1 MKKIDLNTNVDKNI
15 INDFIKE
22 IQREFPEHVINDKN
36 VIDFSLLLESNKKC
50 LSCKGLDNCLNET
63 DGYKLVYDEE
73 SFKYSPCRFLDE
85 KNKKAKNRNLIKTLY
100 LPTKILE
107 ARIENYDVNTESRKK
122 IFSKINEF
130 ITASRNNEYAKGL
143 YLYGTFSI
151 GKTYTLACIANE
163 LARNNIESLLI
174 YFPDLVTD
182 LKNAISDNNRYES
195 LINMLKSIP
204 VLMLDDLG
212 SENMT
217 PWVRDEVLGPIINYR
232 VLENKPVFISSNI
245 KPNDLK
251 GHLAIDKS
259 PESMMKA
266 ERIISRMNALMNSIN
281 MDDSNKY
288 AR

>member
-1 MKKIDLNTNVDKNI
+1 MRKIDINANVDMKI
-15 INDFIKE
+15 INDFIKD
-22 IQREFPEHVINDKN
+22 IQKEFPEYEINEKN
-36 VIDFSLLLESNKKC
+36 VIDFPLLLDSNKRCAK
-50 LSCKGLDNCLNET
+50 CKGLEYCDNET
-63 DGYKLVYDEE
+63 SGHKLVYDGA
-73 SFKYSPCRFLDE
+73 FKYSPCKYLVE

-107 ARIENYDVNTESRKK
+107 AKIEDFDTNTESRKK
-122 IFSKINEF
+122 IFAKINEF
-130 ITASRNNEYAKGL
+130 ITATRNGEYAKGL

-182 LKNAISDNNRYES
+182 LKNAIADNNRYES

-204 VLMLDDLG
+204 VLMIDDLG

-217 PWVRDEVLGPIINYR
+217 PWVRDEILGPIINYR
-232 VLENKPVFISSNI
+232 VLENKPVFVSSNI
-245 KPNDLK
+245 KPADLK
-251 GHLAIDKS
+251 THLAIDKTNAS
-259 PESMMKA
+259 IMKA
-266 ERIISRMNALMNSIN
+266 ERIISRMNALMSSIN

-288 AR
+288 SR

>member
-1 MKKIDLNTNVDKNI
+1 MSIIDLKSNVNQNEIK
-15 INDFIKE
+15 DFVKE
-22 IQREFPEHVINDKN
+22 IQKEFPEYKIDENN
-36 VIDFSLLLESNKKC
+36 VIDFSLLLESNLKC
-50 LSCKGLDNCLNET
+50 KGCKGLDRCLNEKE
-63 DGYKLVYDEE
+63 GYKLIFEDD
-73 SFKYSPCRFLDE
+73 SFKYSPCKYMAE
-85 KNKKAKNRNLIKTLY
+85 KNKQNKNKNLIKTLY

-107 ARIENYDVNTESRKK
+107 AKIEDYDVNTESRKK
-122 IFSKINEF
+122 IFAKINEF
-130 ITASRNNEYAKGL
+130 ISKTRNNEYAKGL

-182 LKNAISDNNRYES
+182 LKNAINDNNRYES

-217 PWVRDEVLGPIINYR
+217 PWVRDEILGPVINYR
-232 VLENKPVFISSNI
+232 LLENKPLFISSNI
-245 KPNDLK
+245 KPTDLK
-251 GHLAIDKS
+251 AHLAIDKAAGS
-259 PESMMKA
+259 ILKA
-266 ERIISRMNALMNSIN
+266 ERISSRMNSVMNSVN

-288 AR
+288 QR

>member
-1 MKKIDLNTNVDKNI
+1 MSIIDLKSNVDQKS

-22 IQREFPEHVINDKN
+22 IQNQFPDYEIDENN
-36 VIDFSLLLESNKKC
+36 VIDFSLLFESNLKC
-50 LSCKGLDNCLNET
+50 KNCKGLNNCSQEKE
-63 DGYKLVYDEE
+63 GYKLIFDDD
-73 SFKYSPCRFLDE
+73 SFKYSPCKYMAE
-85 KNKKAKNRNLIKTLY
+85 KNKQNKNKNLIKTLY
-100 LPTKILE
+100 LPSKILE
-107 ARIENYDVNTESRKK
+107 AKIEDYDVNTESRKK
-122 IFSKINEF
+122 IFAKINEF
-130 ITASRNNEYAKGL
+130 ISKTRNNEYAKGL

-182 LKNAISDNNRYES
+182 LKNAINDNNRYES

-217 PWVRDEVLGPIINYR
+217 PWVRDEILGPVINYR
-232 VLENKPVFISSNI
+232 LLENKPLFISSNI
-245 KPNDLK
+245 KPTDLK
-251 GHLAIDKS
+251 AHLAIDKAAGS
-259 PESMMKA
+259 VLKA
-266 ERIISRMNALMNSIN
+266 ERISSRMNSLMNSVN

-288 AR
+288 QR

>member
-1 MKKIDLNTNVDKNI
+1 MKKIEINTNVNKNS

-22 IQREFPEHVINDKN
+22 IQKEFSEHEINEQN
-36 VIDFSLLLESNKKC
+36 VIEFSLLLESNKRCVK
-50 LSCKGLDNCLNET
+50 CKGLSFCENET
-63 DGYKLVYDEE
+63 NGHKLIFEDDN
-73 SFKYSPCRFLDE
+73 FKYGPCRYLIE
-85 KNKKAKNRNLIKTLY
+85 QNKKNKNSSLIKTLF

-107 ARIENYDVNTESRKK
+107 ARIDNYDINSESRKK
-122 IFSKINEF
+122 IFAKINEF

-182 LKNAISDNNRYES
+182 LKNAISDNNRYQS
-195 LINMLKSIP
+195 LINMLKSVP

-217 PWVRDEVLGPIINYR
+217 PWIRDEILGPVINYR

-245 KPNDLK
+245 KPGDLK
-251 GHLAIDKS
+251 NHLAIDKS
-259 PESMMKA
+259 SESVLKA
-266 ERIISRMNALMNSIN
+266 DRIISRLNALMVSIN

-288 AR
+288 SR

>member
-1 MKKIDLNTNVDKNI
+1 MKKIDLKSNVDKNS
-15 INDFIKE
+15 INEFIKE
-22 IQREFPEHVINDKN
+22 IQREFPEHVINEKN
-36 VIDFSLLLESNKKC
+36 VIDFSLLLEENKKC
-50 LSCKGLDNCLNET
+50 VKCNGINSCQNENK
-63 DGYKLVYDEE
+63 GYKLIYDEDT
-73 SFKYSPCRFLDE
+73 FKYAPCRYLKE
-85 KNKKAKNRNLIKTLY
+85 ENKKAKNKNLIKTLY

-107 ARIENYDVNTESRKK
+107 AKIENFDINSESRKK
-122 IFSKINEF
+122 IFAKINEF
-130 ITASRNNEYAKGL
+130 ITATRNNEYAKGL

-174 YFPDLVTD
+174 YFPDLVSD

-217 PWVRDEVLGPIINYR
+217 PWVRDEILGPILNYR
-232 VLENKPVFISSNI
+232 VLENKPVFISSNV
-245 KPNDLK
+245 KPSDLK
-251 GHLAIDKS
+251 DHLAIDKLK
-259 PESMMKA
+259 ESTLKA
-266 ERIISRMNALMNSIN
+266 DRIMSRLNALMVSIN

-288 AR
+288 SR

>member
-1 MKKIDLNTNVDKNI
+1 MKKIEINTNVNKNS

-22 IQREFPEHVINDKN
+22 IQKEFPEHEINEQN
-36 VIDFSLLLESNKKC
+36 VIEFSLLLESNRRCVK
-50 LSCKGLDNCLNET
+50 CKGLSFCENET
-63 DGYKLVYDEE
+63 NGHKLIFEDDN
-73 SFKYSPCRFLDE
+73 FKYGPCRYLIE
-85 KNKKAKNRNLIKTLY
+85 QNKKNKNSSLIKTLF

-107 ARIENYDVNTESRKK
+107 ARIDNYDINSESRKK
-122 IFSKINEF
+122 IFAKINEF

-182 LKNAISDNNRYES
+182 LKNAISDNNRYQS
-195 LINMLKSIP
+195 LINMLKSVP

-217 PWVRDEVLGPIINYR
+217 PWIRDEILGPVINYR

-245 KPNDLK
+245 KPGDLK
-251 GHLAIDKS
+251 NHLAIDKS
-259 PESMMKA
+259 SESVLKA
-266 ERIISRMNALMNSIN
+266 DRIISRLNALMVSIN

-288 AR
+288 SR